1 MLANQLSSQGSLDA
15 VPFRW
20 PHDRHPSFWHEYV
33 PPVDADEMYVQS
45 PPAVSQVV
53 VPPVAK
59 KKSHRACVSLA
70 AVRPAQVCTMA
81 RRRKTRTSRPG
92 MF

>member
-20 PHDRHPSFWHEYV
+20 PHDRHPSFRHEY
-33 PPVDADEMYVQS
+33 VDADEMYVQS

-53 VPPVAK
+53 VPPVAR

-70 AVRPAQVCTMA
+70 AVRPAQVCTMT
-81 RRRKTRTSRPG
+81 RRK
-92 MF
+92 F